1 MKRAPWSETDVAA
14 AAMAWLQDR
23 GWDCYPE
30 AQFQRES
37 GRADIAAVLGRRLTI
52 VEAKTSATMT
62 VLDQAARWIGKA
74 HFVWIATPV
83 DPGDTVRW
91 ICETRGI
98 GIMFV
103 RREKLWEPETGHGFV
118 HYVDDVQPATGA
130 YFWSS
135 TGGRQRYGSM
145 AAPLHRFARAADL
158 IAGLHPDMK
167 RATAGMQA
175 KRGGYSTPFSRTID
189 AAREFVTRN
198 PGCTIKEMV
207 AGISHHYA
215 SDAGAR
221 SSLMAW
227 VAKFARVDGSRLFP
241 LNEAKAA

>member
-14 AAMAWLQDR
+14 AAMAWLQER

-30 AQFQRES
+30 AQFQHVS
-37 GRADIAAVLGRRLTI
+37 GRADIAAVFGRRLTI

-74 HFVWIATPV
+74 HYIWIATPV

-91 ICETRGI
+91 VCETRGI
-98 GIMFV
+98 GIMVV
-103 RREKLWEPETGHGFV
+103 RRSEEWRDGRRVFV
-118 HYVDDVQPATGA
+118 PYVDDVQPATGA
-130 YFWSS
+130 YFWSA

-175 KRGGYSTPFSRTID
+175 RRGGYSTPFSRTID
-189 AAREFVTRN
+189 AAREFVQRN

-221 SSLMAW
+221 NSLTAW
-227 VAKFARVDGSRLFP
+227 VARFARVDGSRLFP
-241 LNEAKAA
+241 IGEAKAA

>member
-1 MKRAPWSETDVAA
+1 MT
-14 AAMAWLQDR
+14 WLQDR

-30 AQFQRES
+30 AQFLRES
-37 GRADIAAVLGRRLTI
+37 GRADIAATFGKRLTI
-52 VEAKTSATMT
+52 VEAKTSATLA

-74 HFVWIATPV
+74 HYVWIATPV

-91 ICETRGI
+91 VCETRGI
-98 GIMFV
+98 GIMVV
-103 RREKLWEPETGHGFV
+103 RRASAGHDRGTGARLFNA
-118 HYVDDVQPATGA
+118 YVDDVQPPSGA
-130 YFWSS
+130 HFWSA

-145 AAPLHRFARAADL
+145 PAPLHRFARAADL

-175 KRGGYSTPFSRTID
+175 RRGGYSTPFSRTID
-189 AAREFVTRN
+189 AAREFVQRN

-207 AGISHHYA
+207 AGISHHYT

-221 SSLMAW
+221 SSLTSWIAR
-227 VAKFARVDGSRLFP
+227 FARVDGPRLFP
-241 LNEAKAA
+241 LQVEGKAA